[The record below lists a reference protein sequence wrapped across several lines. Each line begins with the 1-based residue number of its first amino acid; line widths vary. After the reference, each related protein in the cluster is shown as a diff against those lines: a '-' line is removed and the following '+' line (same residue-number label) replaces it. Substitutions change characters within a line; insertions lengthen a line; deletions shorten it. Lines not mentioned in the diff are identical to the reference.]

1 MVRTFLPFT
10 ILPFTIL
17 PFTILPFTILPFTI
31 LPFTILP
38 LTILLALPLAAA
50 DGASNIVPHV
60 VPNIVPHVETHDFG
74 GGTLRIHAGAG
85 GLSIVHGADNQH
97 VTVRYTAIKDD
108 RDASS
113 RVKLSFKSQGSDTS
127 IDLRAPWNVRLDTV
141 IEVPNPLSLEIRMKD
156 GDLLIQGVEGN
167 KTLQS
172 RSGDI
177 TLTQPKDEYAQ
188 AYKQIAVSAKIGSV
202 YGPEFQTTIQVPQ
215 ARQDGGAKR
224 EAEHTRCTPTSR
236 SATSN
241 SCPCCSWAGC

>member
-1 MVRTFLPFT
+1 MVRTF
-10 ILPFTIL
+10 
-17 PFTILPFTILPFTI
+17 
-31 LPFTILP
+31 LP

-50 DGASNIVPHV
+50 DVASIAPHA
-60 VPNIVPHVETHDFG
+60 ETHDFG

-85 GLSIVHGADNQH
+85 GLRIVHGADNQH

-113 RVKLSFKSQGSDTS
+113 RVKLSFTSQGSDTS
-127 IDLRAPWNVRLDTV
+127 IDLRASWNVRLDTV
-141 IEVPNPLSLEIRMKD
+141 IEVPNPVSLEIKMKD

-167 KTLQS
+167 KTLQA

-202 YGPEFQTTIQVPQ
+202 YGPEFQTT
-215 ARQDGGAKR
+215 
-224 EAEHTRCTPTSR
+224 HTRFLKLGKTAELKGSGAYSLHAHVTFGDVQLLPML
-236 SATSN
+236 
-241 SCPCCSWAGC
+241 